1 MNILAVDTAGKTV
14 GVALLQDDRLLYE
27 CYLDAGMTHSETL
40 MPLIDNCLK
49 LCGMGCKDIDLYGVN
64 AGPGSFTGLRI
75 GLAAVKGLA
84 FPRETLCAPV
94 STLEALAAAH
104 TGCGTVLCALDARRA
119 QVYSA
124 AFDLE
129 THERLMADDA
139 RAVADLAEFVENCKK
154 PLFFVGDGAALC
166 YNKYDNVPGVL
177 CVPPA
182 LRNGRAAAVAYVAEQ
197 MAQRGEAVLPEA
209 LLPDYH
215 RLSQAGAGRAS
226 GRRSCPYRNTG
237 RYCKGKGST
246 PMTKP
251 IALAADHGGFELK
264 EAVKAHLDE
273 LGLEY
278 IDFGTH
284 STASVDYP
292 DMALPACDA
301 VVSGQCS
308 KALLFCGTGVGISMA
323 ANKIKGIRACCC
335 SDSFS
340 CEYTRRHNDANALCM
355 GGRVVGPGLA
365 CQLVDIFLNT
375 EFEGGRHEKRI
386 AKLMEIENR

>member
-75 GLAAVKGLA
+75 GLAAVKGLT

-129 THERLMADDA
+129 THERLMDDDA

-197 MAQRGEAVLPEA
+197 MAQRGEAVLPG
-209 LLPDYH
+209 
-215 RLSQAGAGRAS
+215 LSPPEPGRAGAGRAS
-226 GRRSCPYRNTG
+226 GRRSCPYRNIG

-246 PMTKP
+246 PMMKP

-323 ANKIKGIRACCC
+323 ANKVKGIRACCC